1 MRIALQPAFVLHHR
15 PYRETSVLL
24 DLFTQEHGR
33 MTAVAKGVRQSRSRT
48 RSLLQP
54 FVPILV
60 SWQGKGEL
68 ATLHTVESNGYPTR
82 VVGDCL
88 LSGLY
93 LNELLMRVLHKHDP
107 HPELYTIYQNT
118 LLELQSADL
127 QQKTLRLFEMKLLD
141 ELGYGLQLQH
151 DASSQDSFSEDL
163 YYRFHPEY
171 GFERCQ
177 EGEPLTVMV
186 FSGKSL
192 LQLAAEDLNDEESL
206 RDAKRL
212 MRIVM
217 APILGQYQ
225 LRSRQLFMRKD
236 KEEAKVE

>member
-1 MRIALQPAFVLHHR
+1 MTLQ
-15 PYRETSVLL
+15 T
-24 DLFTQEHGR
+24 
-33 MTAVAKGVRQSRSRT
+33 
-48 RSLLQP
+48 
-54 FVPILV
+54 I
-60 SWQGKGEL
+60 
-68 ATLHTVESNGYPTR
+68 ESDGYPNR
-82 VVGDCL
+82 LVGDCL

-93 LNELLMRVLHKHDP
+93 LNELLTRVLHKHDP

-151 DASSQDSFSEDL
+151 DASSQQGFIEDR

-171 GFERCQ
+171 GFELCQ
-177 EGEPLTVMV
+177 ENEPLTAMI

-192 LQLAAEDLNDEESL
+192 LQLATEELSDEDSL

-236 KEEAKVE
+236 KEEAKPE